1 MTIVSARIRSAAA
14 RMIQLA
20 TPQPARCATPTTRAQ
35 ALAYLTFARPDL
47 AAAEGFL
54 TDFGLCTVARTGDL
68 LLLRAADDAPFCYV
82 VRREPKPRFVGLALR
97 VAARSDLERL
107 ASLPGAG
114 PIEPLRF
121 AGGGEVVRLIDPS
134 GFEVEVVHGQQ
145 RAVPLPHR
153 PALPWNGPARTPRIN
168 ATQRL
173 AAAAPEVLKLGHVVL
188 EVADFQTTCAWY
200 TQHFGFI
207 PSDVQVLPDGSPA
220 MAFLRLD
227 LGATPADHHT
237 VALAQSFM
245 PAYSHSAYEVVDADA
260 VGMGHRVLRERGWQ
274 HAWGL
279 GRHILGSQLFD
290 YWEDACGAKHEH
302 YCDGD
307 VFTAD
312 VPTGVH
318 RLTRDAMAQWGQ
330 RMPASFTKP
339 RLTGQ
344 TMRALLHYL
353 RHSPDVTLRKL
364 RTLARA
370 LS

>member
-1 MTIVSARIRSAAA
+1 
-14 RMIQLA
+14 MIHIA
-20 TPQPARCATPTTRAQ
+20 TPQPARHAAPTVRAQ
-35 ALAYLTFARPDL
+35 SLAYLTFARPDL
-47 AAAEGFL
+47 AAAERFL
-54 TDFGLCTVARTGDL
+54 TDFGLRTVAAMPDA
-68 LLLRAADDAPFCYV
+68 LLLRAADDSPFCYV
-82 VRREPKPRFVGLALR
+82 VRRELRPRFVGFALR

-107 ASLPGAG
+107 AQLPGASA
-114 PIEPLRF
+114 IEPLQLP
-121 AGGGEVVRLIDPS
+121 GGGEVVRLTDPS
-134 GFEVEVVHGQQ
+134 GFEIEAVCGQEKSTMLAH
-145 RAVPLPHR
+145 RAPLPLNE
-153 PALPWNGPARTPRIN
+153 PGLARRIN

-173 AAAAPEVLKLGHVVL
+173 VATAPEVLKLGHVVL
-188 EVADFQTTCAWY
+188 EVADFQATCAWY

-207 PSDVQVLPDGSPA
+207 PSDVQVLPDGTPA
-220 MAFLRLD
+220 VTFLRLD

-237 VALAQSFM
+237 LALAQGFM

-260 VGMGHRVLRERGWQ
+260 IGMGHRVLRESGWK

-290 YWEDACGAKHEH
+290 YWEDSCGAKHEH

-318 RLTRDAMAQWGQ
+318 PLTRSGMAQWGQ

-339 RLTGQ
+339 RLTLR
-344 TMRALLHYL
+344 TIAALLHYL

-370 LS
+370 FA